1 MSQLTFLSQAPS
13 RIGLTDRFEETLTQV
28 NEQQNENS
36 SQSESTS
43 QENVSLDI
51 DGNLDI
57 SHVKE
62 EVNNTPLNTEDS
74 FAVPAIKR
82 RKKTNETSLVSVLKN
97 RQEEIARVFDK
108 LLTEPHKSSTHK
120 FFESMADIVCEFPP
134 HLVAEARLK
143 VCELVNEIERKKD
156 CEQNASSSLHTPAA
170 DGGRRS
176 GRRRVSTHR

>member
-51 DGNLDI
+51 DGNL
-57 SHVKE
+57 E
-62 EVNNTPLNTEDS
+62 ELNTEDS